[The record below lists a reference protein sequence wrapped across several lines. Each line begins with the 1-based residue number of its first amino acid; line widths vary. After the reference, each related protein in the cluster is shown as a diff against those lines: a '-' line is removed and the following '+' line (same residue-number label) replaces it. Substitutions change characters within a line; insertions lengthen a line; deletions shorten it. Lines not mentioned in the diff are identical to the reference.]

1 MKGFT
6 LIELLIV
13 MTIIGILAA
22 VVMPMLGDIGLHV
35 GSRTECKNGVLINF
49 DANGNESQMWGTNG
63 LPMGC

>member
-1 MKGFT
+1 
-6 LIELLIV
+6 